1 MNNSLLLIGLG
12 AGALLLASGKK
23 KKSTSSKDSSS
34 DSGASTPAD
43 LMSECKRRLTA
54 LGYSFPNGTEETL
67 KIFKDHYNAF
77 LAWYNYRAPDSKK
90 IKINENIDG
99 SCNEQ
104 TLKTIATAESIQK
117 SGKYTVQNSKE
128 SMDTLY
134 GGWLL
139 VASQALGWRWL
150 YGSPDY
156 KDPRPDCN
164 TDELLMVNQLYRDSG
179 GIFFYVTP
187 DRKKLLVSADKPL
200 EFGFEYNH
208 VNGEMLVNTIGT
220 WSAKRALAQAF
231 TGAGAM
237 KVFSSPL
244 YTLMGGSFMPI
255 IAGWVAATAFT
266 YYFGSMTLIPT
277 TARIEIKHGGVPYLI
292 VNAWAGLGADRE
304 EKIKYTDCKNKVQ
317 GLSA

>member
-34 DSGASTPAD
+34 DSGSSTPVD

-54 LGYSFPNGTEETL
+54 LGYSFPNGTGETL
-67 KIFKDHYNAF
+67 KVFKDHYNAF

-99 SCNEQ
+99 SCSQAVLN
-104 TLKTIATAESIQK
+104 TIATAESIQK
-117 SGKYTVQNSKE
+117 AGKYTVQNSKE

-139 VASQALGWRWL
+139 VASQAMGWRWL

-164 TDELLMVNQLYRDSG
+164 TDELLMVNQLYRDSSG
-179 GIFFYVTP
+179 TFFYVTP

-200 EFGFEYNH
+200 DFGLEYNH

-220 WSAKRALAQAF
+220 WSAKSALKSII
-231 TGAGAM
+231 GAGALR
-237 KVFSSPL
+237 VPL
-244 YTLMGGSFMPI
+244 FTFLSGSFMPA
-255 IAGWVAATAFT
+255 IAAWTASTVFT
-266 YYFGSMTLIPT
+266 YYFGSMSLIPT
-277 TARIEIKHGGVPYLI
+277 TARIEIKNGGVPYLI
-292 VNAWAGLGADRE
+292 VNAWAGLGSDRE
-304 EKIKYTDCKNKVQ
+304 EKIKYIDCKNKVQ

>member
-54 LGYSFPNGTEETL
+54 LGYSFPNGNEETL
-67 KIFKDHYNAF
+67 KVFKDHYNAF
-77 LAWYNYRAPDSKK
+77 LEWYNYRAPDSKR

-99 SCNEQ
+99 SCSQ
-104 TLKTIATAESIQK
+104 ATLDMISMAETIQK
-117 SGKYTVQNSKE
+117 AGRYTVKDSRE

-139 VASQALGWRWL
+139 VASQAMGWRWL

-164 TDELLMVNQLYRDSG
+164 TDELLMVNQLYRDTNG
-179 GIFFYVTP
+179 TFFYVTP
-187 DRKKLLVSADKPL
+187 DKTKLLVSADKPL
-200 EFGFEYNH
+200 DLGLEYNH
-208 VNGEMLVNTIGT
+208 VNGEMVLNTAGSWAAFRTIKTLSMAAGMYLGGAFLPGFIAF
-220 WSAKRALAQAF
+220 SAA
-231 TGAGAM
+231 
-237 KVFSSPL
+237 
-244 YTLMGGSFMPI
+244 
-255 IAGWVAATAFT
+255 
-266 YYFGSMTLIPT
+266 YFGSMAVIPT
-277 TARIEIKHGGVPYLI
+277 KARIEIKYGGVPYLI
-292 VNAWAGLGADRE
+292 ISPWAGLGADRE
-304 EKIKYTDCKNKVQ
+304 EKIKYIDCKNKVQ
-317 GLSA
+317 GLKA